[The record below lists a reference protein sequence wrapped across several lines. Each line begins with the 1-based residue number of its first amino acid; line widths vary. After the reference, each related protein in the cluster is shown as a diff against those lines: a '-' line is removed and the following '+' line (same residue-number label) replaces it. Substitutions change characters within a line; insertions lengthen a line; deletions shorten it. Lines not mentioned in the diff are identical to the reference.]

1 MGGRDVS
8 LREAGVR
15 GTFHR
20 RKNLNQGKE
29 RNQAN
34 EEAHP
39 DHTGTEEGPQGLVT
53 DAD

>member
-20 RKNLNQGKE
+20 RKNLNQE

-39 DHTGTEEGPQGLVT
+39 DHDGTEEGPQGLVT

>member
-20 RKNLNQGKE
+20 RKNLKYRKE
-29 RNQAN
+29 PNN
-34 EEAHP
+34 EEANP
-39 DHTGTEEGPQGLVT
+39 DRAGTEEGPQGLFT